1 MGSLGKRGCL
11 PGDAGGWRRRM
22 ARHSWEKV
30 GRCFGTRCG
39 FLGKE
44 GVALSGEDEGIIPNS
59 GDGLLNNEG
68 EKPGE
73 KDRETD
79 VLNAMC
85 GGSMRNVAKSFI
97 RHPEVAAGMSG
108 GC

>member
-1 MGSLGKRGCL
+1 MFTRGCRRLAPENGATLLGKSGAMLRNKMWF
-11 PGDAGGWRRRM
+11 PRER
-22 ARHSWEKV
+22 
-30 GRCFGTRCG
+30 
-39 FLGKE
+39 
-44 GVALSGEDEGIIPNS
+44 GVALSGEDEGITPNS

-97 RHPEVAAGMSG
+97 RHPEVADGMSG